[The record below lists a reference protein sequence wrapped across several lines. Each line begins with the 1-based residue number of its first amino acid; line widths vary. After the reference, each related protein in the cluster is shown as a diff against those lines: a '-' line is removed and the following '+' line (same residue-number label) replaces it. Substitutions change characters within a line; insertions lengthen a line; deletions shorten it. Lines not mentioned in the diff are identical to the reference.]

1 MKKFNYDTKIKLMA
15 LTLPLILYLFFTVF
29 VNETILNIQQAAMLE
44 DSLAQLQNAPQQT
57 LELKQKLKTLEKKAG
72 LSQKLGSLSHQQ
84 YLLEIITHYANQNNC
99 VVRNI
104 PTTNIANENGFAI
117 ETLVF
122 KIEGN
127 FKNLLQLVYL
137 LEQKYQVGKI
147 GSVEFNTQ
155 TDQKTGR
162 RSLDL
167 TLYIQK
173 ISKQENES

>member
-1 MKKFNYDTKIKLMA
+1 MKKINYDTKIKLMA
-15 LTLPLILYLFFTVF
+15 LALPVVLYLFFTVF
-29 VNETILNIQQAAMLE
+29 ISDTVTAIQQANQLE
-44 DSLAQLQNAPQQT
+44 DSLALLKSAPQQT
-57 LELKQKLKTLEKKAG
+57 LELKQKLKSLEKKAG
-72 LSQKLGSLSHQQ
+72 LSQKLGTLSHQQ

-99 VVRNI
+99 VVRSI

-127 FKNLLQLVYL
+127 YKSLLQLVYL

-147 GSVEFNTQ
+147 GSVEFNAQ
-155 TDQKTGR
+155 TDQKSGR